1 MKYGKDVHIVSSR
14 AAQTARDLTM
24 FEHANE
30 LCEVLRCA
38 QDDRSSAG
46 ILPVGPMGTLPIDRG
61 TRIGVMALAPPKK
74 LKSTFS
80 NDN

>member
-14 AAQTARDLTM
+14 AAETARDLTM

-46 ILPVGPMGTLPIDRG
+46 ILPVGPMGILPIDRG
-61 TRIGVMALAPPKK
+61 TRIGVMASPKK
-74 LKSTFS
+74 AKSTFS

>member
-14 AAQTARDLTM
+14 AAETARDLTM

-46 ILPVGPMGTLPIDRG
+46 ILPLGPMGILPIDRG
-61 TRIGVMALAPPKK
+61 TRIGVMASPKK
-74 LKSTFS
+74 AKSTFS